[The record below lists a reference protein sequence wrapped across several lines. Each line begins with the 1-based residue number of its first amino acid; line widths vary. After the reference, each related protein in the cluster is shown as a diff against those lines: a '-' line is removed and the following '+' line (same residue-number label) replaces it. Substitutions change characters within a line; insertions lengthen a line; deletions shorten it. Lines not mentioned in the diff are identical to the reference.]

1 MLRHRSLN
9 FPLNILPP
17 WILLYAHQIELL
29 DELDVLQLEAFL
41 GVLNS
46 CLYGL
51 PLLLPEF
58 KEVI

>member
-1 MLRHRSLN
+1 M
-9 FPLNILPP
+9 
-17 WILLYAHQIELL
+17 
-29 DELDVLQLEAFL
+29 DELDVLQLEAVL

-58 KEVI
+58 KDVI